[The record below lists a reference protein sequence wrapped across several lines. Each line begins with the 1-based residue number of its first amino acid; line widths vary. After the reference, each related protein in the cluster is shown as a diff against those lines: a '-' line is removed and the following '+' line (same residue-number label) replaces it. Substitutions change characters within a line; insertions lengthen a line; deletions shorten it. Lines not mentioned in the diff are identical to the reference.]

1 MKFHT
6 VKIYHPLDIHIVHQI
21 LFFPPPCSQKYFL
34 LIGVLVHQ
42 GRWLTAGVIGG
53 IIGQEYCLIIG
64 WSLVEGGKLVE
75 LSNIRDKLKELLLL
89 HPTIPPLFICLPK
102 DCLLKFQW
110 ILQNMNLYLQEQQL
124 IIFAYPLNLM
134 LLHHH
139 LQYIL
144 RELLQHLKFLHMLYW
159 MLLLPN
165 IPNNPIPQNS

>member
-1 MKFHT
+1 M
-6 VKIYHPLDIHIVHQI
+6 
-21 LFFPPPCSQKYFL
+21 
-34 LIGVLVHQ
+34 
-42 GRWLTAGVIGG
+42 
-53 IIGQEYCLIIG
+53 
-64 WSLVEGGKLVE
+64 E

-134 LLHHH
+134 LLLHH

-159 MLLLPN
+159 VLLLPN
-165 IPNNPIPQNS
+165 IPNNPIPQNSERN